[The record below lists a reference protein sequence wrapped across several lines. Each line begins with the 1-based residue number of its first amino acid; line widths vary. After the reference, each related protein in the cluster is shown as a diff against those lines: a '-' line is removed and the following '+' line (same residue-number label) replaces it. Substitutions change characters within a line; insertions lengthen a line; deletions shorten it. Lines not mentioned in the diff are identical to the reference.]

1 MYRKALK
8 TIIVA
13 LILSICTFSFVACSQ
28 QTYTVSIYDGDT
40 VVKTYE
46 NLPTNNDLENIA
58 KPGYIF
64 EGAYY
69 DKELTDEFNAE
80 TFGKLNADLTLYLK
94 YEKQSFIVQVNS
106 NGGTAV
112 SPVMVYYD
120 TAYEIP
126 APTKQGYTF
135 AGYTLDGEDFPQV
148 GTYTKTNG
156 IKLFAN
162 WVINSYEVKFLNA
175 NDNNAQIGDTLTKEY
190 DTKITSLPTVANGY
204 EIENGKVYS
213 DAECTQEVNL
223 STYKVTENT
232 NLYVKVAPCKYTVTI
247 NSNGGTQIDQQQ
259 VSYNTQYTLP
269 IPQKVGFDFAGY
281 TFNGAPFATSGTF
294 NVTSNVT
301 LFATWEV
308 SKFDVKFLNALNDNA
323 QLGSTLNVVYN
334 STLSLPQV
342 EEGYEIEN
350 GKVYSDSACTQEI
363 DLTTY
368 KVTENANLYVKVV
381 AKQFTIKINKN
392 GGDDIQNVTVLYKG
406 TYNLVANPT
415 RTGYTFTGYTLN
427 GQAFA
432 ISGTYNY
439 TSDVTIDANWE
450 AIEGFYDR
458 KIIFKDGNAEL
469 TAYERDVKVG
479 DAIKLNTLP
488 TLTKT
493 GYEFN
498 GWYLDEALTTAFV
511 DTVISNDLTLYAKFT
526 NNKYLITVNSNG
538 GSAIEPL
545 EVEYDKTYT
554 LATPTKTGY
563 EFTGYTFN
571 GTAFDIT
578 LAYTKTYDVTLVAT
592 WKICS
597 YEVKFLNSENDG
609 QLGNSI
615 FVDYNNKIIA
625 NQLPTASEGYELKNG
640 TVYFDKAC
648 TQAVNLETYTVT
660 GSVSLY
666 VEFVAKTFTIEIVT
680 NNGTQVGPVTVTYG
694 TVPTLPSLTKN
705 GYKFVKFV
713 EFGTSTTFDATA
725 NYNRATNVTIEAVW
739 EELIVEVG
747 ENSNEDQYNL
757 VKTENYFKEKSHYNE
772 EGEYTYVFIK
782 GIPYSFSGMT
792 ISTTSN
798 LVNIQNNG
806 FTATNTGTFKL
817 TIAKTVDDTPVTYV
831 RNAKVVENVASFNVN
846 ETRNPA
852 NFNSNTLVEAMSVGT
867 ANGYKP
873 DITIKNVNDA
883 EIGFGDGNVIITA
896 TNVKNNGVIY
906 LDSADYNAATGFNLS
921 DLTVGETYEFSFIP
935 KYYVGGNTAT
945 IKVTINDGVNVYTN
959 AELRSAFANLKVH
972 KINVLRD
979 IKAELTSDQYDNGN
993 VHNPY
998 HVLYNTNTNK
1008 YQWTD
1013 GFSVA
1018 YNQDGTINTNVM
1030 KNGWVYSR
1038 STVGTNDS
1046 ITINGNSFKLDASTL
1061 PRVNGGIAN
1070 AWVTFANMAP
1080 GTERVVNQHAFIFSY
1095 MSHKPN
1101 DVNTAVNNGNTF
1113 NVNDLAIYGN
1123 NTLASD
1129 ITTKYGKDGES
1140 YYEMSASYNSLRIMG
1155 GNLNATNV
1163 SIRNSLISF
1172 FISGDSDTV
1181 TEGTNGYATV
1191 SVLDNCYVENSWANS
1206 ICTFYL
1212 NHLTVKNSTIKN
1224 SGGAA
1229 IHFDCAPYPGVSTQN
1244 STLVLEN
1251 TQISNWVLGTESWL
1265 TAYQMSP
1272 TALAIKAQLEQG
1284 LNENGLSC
1292 IKNIEGK
1299 GEAFNFAIFYQK
1311 VDADNTAGWDK
1322 MNVGTDYQG
1331 KPYVE
1336 ITNTSKSWATELND
1350 EQIQGAL
1357 GMPPSYIPH
1366 WYTHTADI
1374 GVSVGLM
1381 LTVKPFNEYFTW
1393 AV

>member
-1 MYRKALK
+1 MYRKTLK
-8 TIIVA
+8 TILVA
-13 LILSICTFSFVACSQ
+13 LILSMCAFTFVACGP
-28 QTYTVSIYDGDT
+28 QTHTESIYDGDT

-46 NLPTNNDLENIA
+46 NLPTNSDLENIA

-69 DKELTDEFNAE
+69 DKEFTDEFNSE

-112 SPVMVYYD
+112 SPVLVYYD

-135 AGYTLDGEDFPQV
+135 AGYTLDGEDFPTT

-162 WVINSYEVKFLNA
+162 WTINSYEVKFLNA
-175 NDNNAQIGDTLTKEY
+175 NDNNAQIGDTLTQEY
-190 DTKITSLPTVANGY
+190 NTKITSLPTVANGY

-223 STYKVTENT
+223 STYKVTEN
-232 NLYVKVAPCKYTVTI
+232 
-247 NSNGGTQIDQQQ
+247 
-259 VSYNTQYTLP
+259 
-269 IPQKVGFDFAGY
+269 
-281 TFNGAPFATSGTF
+281 
-294 NVTSNVT
+294 
-301 LFATWEV
+301 
-308 SKFDVKFLNALNDNA
+308 
-323 QLGSTLNVVYN
+323 
-334 STLSLPQV
+334 
-342 EEGYEIEN
+342 
-350 GKVYSDSACTQEI
+350 
-363 DLTTY
+363 
-368 KVTENANLYVKVV
+368 ANLYVKVK
-381 AKQFTIKINKN
+381 AKQFTISINKN
-392 GGDDIQNVTVLYKG
+392 GGDNIAPVSV
-406 TYNLVANPT
+406 TYNAPYELVAAPT

-427 GQAFA
+427 GEPFA
-432 ISGTYNY
+432 LTGTYTL
-439 TSDVTIDANWE
+439 TSNITIDANWQ
-450 AIEGFYDR
+450 AIPGFNDRKVMFYD
-458 KIIFKDGNAEL
+458 GSTEL
-469 TAYERDVKVG
+469 TDYEIDAVVG
-479 DAIKLNTLP
+479 QTIKAATLP
-488 TLTKT
+488 TPTKA
-493 GYEFN
+493 GYDFA
-498 GWYLDEALTTAFV
+498 GWYTTSALETLFTE
-511 DTVISNDLTLYAKFT
+511 TVISSDLTLYAK
-526 NNKYLITVNSNG
+526 
-538 GSAIEPL
+538 
-545 EVEYDKTYT
+545 
-554 LATPTKTGY
+554 
-563 EFTGYTFN
+563 
-571 GTAFDIT
+571 
-578 LAYTKTYDVTLVAT
+578 
-592 WKICS
+592 
-597 YEVKFLNSENDG
+597 
-609 QLGNSI
+609 
-615 FVDYNNKIIA
+615 
-625 NQLPTASEGYELKNG
+625 
-640 TVYFDKAC
+640 
-648 TQAVNLETYTVT
+648 
-660 GSVSLY
+660 
-666 VEFVAKTFTIEIVT
+666 FVAKTFTIEIVT
-680 NNGTQVGPVTVTYG
+680 NNGTQVSPVTVTYG
-694 TVPTLPSLTKN
+694 TVPTLPTLTKN

-713 EFGTSTTFDATA
+713 EFGTSVTFDATA
-725 NYNRATNVTIEAVW
+725 NYNKATNTIIEAVW
-739 EELIVEVG
+739 DELEVEFG

-792 ISTTSN
+792 ISSSSN

-806 FTATNTGTFKL
+806 FTATTVGTFKL
-817 TIAKTVDDTPVTYV
+817 TISKVVDDTPVTYV

-846 ETRNPA
+846 ETRNAA

-883 EIGFGDGNVIITA
+883 EIGFGDGNVIISA
-896 TNVKNNGVIY
+896 TNVKNNDVIY
-906 LDSADYNAATGFNLS
+906 LDTADYNAATGFNLI

-959 AELRSAFANLKVH
+959 AELRSAFANLAVH

-979 IKAELTSDQYDNGN
+979 IKAELVSDQYDNGN

-998 HVLYNTNTNK
+998 HVLYNTNTK
-1008 YQWTD
+1008 IYQWTD

-1018 YNQDGTINTNVM
+1018 YNQDGTINTDVM

-1070 AWVTFANMAP
+1070 TWVTFANMAP

-1101 DVNTAVNNGNTF
+1101 DINTAVNNGNTF

-1129 ITTKYGKDGES
+1129 TTTKYGKDGES

-1163 SIRNSLISF
+1163 AIRNSLISF

-1181 TEGTNGYATV
+1181 TEGANGYATKA
-1191 SVLDNCYVENSWANS
+1191 VLDNCYAENSWANS

-1212 NHLTVKNSTIKN
+1212 THLTVQNSIIKN

-1284 LNENGLSC
+1284 LNEKGLTC

-1299 GEAFNFAIFYQK
+1299 GQAFNFAIFYQK
-1311 VDADNTAGWDK
+1311 IDADNTAGWDK

-1331 KPYVE
+1331 KPYVD
-1336 ITNTSKSWATELND
+1336 ITNTSKSWATGLSD

-1381 LTVKPFNEYFTW
+1381 LPVRPTYVHPQLGQDVFGWTI
-1393 AV
+1393 